1 LNCWKHK
8 QAEHRKQVHKS
19 VLRFV
24 LIIQDG
30 CGVILVDETEKF
42 AISLNLDSRHVWCMA
57 SPREESNHQIEQVE
71 FGIPEVLMKANK
83 LNTVELNDGVS
94 RD

>member
-1 LNCWKHK
+1 
-8 QAEHRKQVHKS
+8 
-19 VLRFV
+19 
-24 LIIQDG
+24 
-30 CGVILVDETEKF
+30 
-42 AISLNLDSRHVWCMA
+42 MA